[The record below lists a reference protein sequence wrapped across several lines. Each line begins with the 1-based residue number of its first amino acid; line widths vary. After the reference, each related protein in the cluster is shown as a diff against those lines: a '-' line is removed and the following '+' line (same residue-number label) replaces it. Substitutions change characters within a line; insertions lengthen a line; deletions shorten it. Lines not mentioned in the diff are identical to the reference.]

1 MKRALPET
9 PPPSGVSLSPEHA
22 PDAPLVS
29 GAWIL
34 AIAALAAL
42 GAGLVTSAEMW
53 SENDTILHVLA
64 IAALGALTLAS
75 ILQFI
80 RSRRAAPAA
89 FGHAALIA
97 HLLSEKEAAE
107 SANAAKTRYLANVSH
122 EIRSPLNAIY
132 GYAQLVEHQDGA
144 NAAEAARVIRRSAEH
159 LTSLVEGLLDI
170 SQLENGVLRVK
181 RDVIRLAPFL
191 DQIAGMMRPAA
202 IAKGLSFHIE
212 LPQRLPEFVRVDQGR
227 LRQVLINLLS
237 NAIKF
242 TASGSVIFR
251 FAWSGEIAVFE
262 VSDTGPGIAPEDHE
276 RIFDPYDRGQGASQ
290 HAQPGIGLGLP
301 IAKAI
306 VEILGGK
313 LELDSAPEQGA
324 TFRVTMLLSHVAG
337 VVPSE
342 TPARR
347 ICGYE
352 GPRRSILLVDDDPRQ
367 LSFMRA
373 LLERLG
379 FLVWAMADGESADAI
394 AQERGFDVA
403 ILDISLPGISGW
415 EVALRLRQRHGAGLP
430 IIMLSANAPEFHRP
444 DFPEPVHDMFLV
456 KPVEFGTL
464 ADGIGGLL
472 QLAWKWE
479 AVLPDDAEAPPAPA
493 VGAPDLG
500 PAAREEINQLLAALR
515 IGHVR
520 GIEAGI
526 GRLASAAPD
535 AAALVAELYDYLDRF
550 DLSAMT
556 RKLETI

>member
-1 MKRALPET
+1 MPFGPE
-9 PPPSGVSLSPEHA
+9 
-22 PDAPLVS
+22 
-29 GAWIL
+29 AWTL
-34 AIAALAAL
+34 AVASMAAL
-42 GAGLVTSAEMW
+42 GAVLVTSAEL
-53 SENDTILHVLA
+53 SNGHDTAFHLLA
-64 IAALGALTLAS
+64 IAALGAAVLVAAMRFALGWRGGRTAS
-75 ILQFI
+75 LD
-80 RSRRAAPAA
+80 RDAV
-89 FGHAALIA
+89 IA
-97 HLLSEKEAAE
+97 HLLREKDAAE
-107 SANAAKTRYLANVSH
+107 TANAAKTRYLANVSH

-191 DQIAGMMRPAA
+191 DQIAGMMRPAV
-202 IAKGLSFHIE
+202 IAKGLAFHYQ

-227 LRQVLINLLS
+227 LRQVLINLVS

-242 TASGSVIFR
+242 TASGSVTFR
-251 FAWSGEIAVFE
+251 FTWSGEIAVFE
-262 VSDTGPGIAPEDHE
+262 VSDTGPGIAPEDQE

-290 HAQPGIGLGLP
+290 QAQPGVGLGLP

-313 LELDSAPEQGA
+313 LELESAPGHGA
-324 TFRVTMLLSHVAG
+324 TFRVTMLLGHVAG
-337 VVPSE
+337 IVATE
-342 TPARR
+342 APARR

-352 GPRRSILLVDDDPRQ
+352 GARRSILLVDDDPRQ

-394 AQERGFDVA
+394 AQERGFDLA

-415 EVALRLRQRHGAGLP
+415 EVALRLRRRHGAGLP

-444 DFPEPVHDMFLV
+444 EFPEPVHDMFLV
-456 KPVEFGTL
+456 KPVEFGAL

-472 QLAWKWE
+472 ELAWKWE
-479 AVLPDDAEAPPAPA
+479 AVTPDETDPGASPAPTGLQL
-493 VGAPDLG
+493 GA
-500 PAAREEINQLLAALR
+500 AAREEVNQLLAALR

-526 GRLASAAPD
+526 GRLASAAPE
-535 AAALVAELYDYLDRF
+535 AEALVAELYDYLDRF
-550 DLSAMT
+550 DLSAMS